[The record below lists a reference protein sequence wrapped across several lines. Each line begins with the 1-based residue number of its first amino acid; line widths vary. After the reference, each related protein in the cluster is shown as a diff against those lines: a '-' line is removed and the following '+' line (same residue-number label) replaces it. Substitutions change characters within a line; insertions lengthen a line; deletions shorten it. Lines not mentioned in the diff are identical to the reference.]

1 KMAKTMTKD
10 GSLSGI
16 ERGSKSDQSCLL
28 WRRPLHPAMLRIW
41 TAGWYSGIG
50 GSSLVDER
58 YRDLEKTASLQG
70 MLGYLNF
77 AGGKTDARF
86 QRQLN
91 DSYAFLAGQGE
102 EEPWRVL
109 QHLLRGKLETLKA
122 SDSSAFRDARQA
134 EAVLVLGHQLLAAY
148 QQHHADLLFHLS
160 ARDLFQPL

>member
-1 KMAKTMTKD
+1 MVHYLELNEAPNRTRVASS
-10 GSLSGI
+10 GGALSIPLCCAYG
-16 ERGSKSDQSCLL
+16 
-28 WRRPLHPAMLRIW
+28 RR
-41 TAGWYSGIG
+41 GWYSGIG

-122 SDSSAFRDARQA
+122 S
-134 EAVLVLGHQLLAAY
+134 
-148 QQHHADLLFHLS
+148 
-160 ARDLFQPL
+160 